1 MRRCSGRQLSCAYGL
16 GRSTD
21 EGTRRRLESPGR
33 WQAGFTL
40 VEMLMA
46 IAVASIL
53 LALGYNGYRQF
64 NESITV
70 RKAAKTLASDL
81 ALTRSFA
88 IQRRAN
94 VSLVIDE
101 TNRTYIIRASDG
113 TALVGRSFNA
123 GSGLALERMVLD
135 VAGDSIT
142 FNSRGLLVGASSV
155 QVGVGRGE
163 RTQRISVNALGRYTI
178 HRES

>member
-1 MRRCSGRQLSCAYGL
+1 MELMIAIVV
-16 GRSTD
+16 
-21 EGTRRRLESPGR
+21 
-33 WQAGFTL
+33 AG
-40 VEMLMA
+40 
-46 IAVASIL
+46 IL
-53 LALGYNGYRQF
+53 LALGFAGYREF
-64 NESITV
+64 NEAITV

-94 VSLVIDE
+94 ISMVINE
-101 TNRTYIIRASDG
+101 TDRSYVIRARDG
-113 TALVGRSFNA
+113 TALVGRSFDA
-123 GSGLALERMVLD
+123 ASGLGLERMVLD

-163 RTQRISVNALGRYTI
+163 RAQRISVNALGRYTI
-178 HRES
+178 DKES